1 MKTRSQAMAEEAQ
14 NVKELQ
20 EWVTWM
26 EQVMVSTEDLQ
37 VAMQSLKAQ
46 AATQEARQEAWAN
59 RLEEQM

>member
-1 MKTRSQAMAEEAQ
+1 MAEEAQ

-26 EQVMVSTEDLQ
+26 EQVMVTTEDLQ
-37 VAMQSLKAQ
+37 VAMQSLKAS
-46 AATQEARQEAWAN
+46 AASQEARQETRAN